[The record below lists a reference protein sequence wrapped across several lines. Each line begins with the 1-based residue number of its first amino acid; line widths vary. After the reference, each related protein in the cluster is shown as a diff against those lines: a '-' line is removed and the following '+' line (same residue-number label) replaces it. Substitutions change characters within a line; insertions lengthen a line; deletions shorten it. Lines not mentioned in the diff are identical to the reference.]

1 MDIYSSIAKMCLWFY
16 QTLTFQRRYVSGREQ
31 LPAGAKIV
39 AANHPNPTDGYHFPF
54 VLDGKFYALINGT
67 SFSWPLVGW
76 LMTRCGQIPVHKDQK
91 HKALDQ
97 ACELLKQGQ
106 TVLIFPE
113 GRLNPDHLP
122 LKADTG
128 AVRMSLISG
137 APIVPVGIY
146 VPEHYLHA
154 RYVHYEGRVDKRRYQ
169 VGGCCYIQIG
179 EPWYPAREAG
189 LQRRSYTPRELTA
202 ILMEKIDQLAYQARQ
217 QANLQE
223 GLNTQ
228 HYLSRQ
234 SNPFS
239 HTPE

>member
-1 MDIYSSIAKMCLWFY
+1 MDFYSRIAKLCLWVY
-16 QTLTFQRRYVSGREQ
+16 QTITLQRRCVSGKEG

-39 AANHPNPTDGYHFPF
+39 AANHPNPTDAYHFPF
-54 VLDGKFYALINGT
+54 VLEGKFYALVNGT
-67 SFSWPLVGW
+67 SFSWPVIGW

-91 HKALDQ
+91 LKALEQ
-97 ACELLKQGQ
+97 ACALLRQGQ

-122 LKADTG
+122 LKVGTG

-154 RYVHYEGRVDKRRYQ
+154 RYVDCDGRVDIRRYQ

-179 EPWYPAREAG
+179 EPWYPASEIGPQGQA
-189 LQRRSYTPRELTA
+189 YNPRQLTA
-202 ILMEKIDQLAYQARQ
+202 ILMEKIDLLASQARR
-217 QANLQE
+217 AAI
-223 GLNTQ
+223 LNE
-228 HYLSRQ
+228 S
-234 SNPFS
+234 SNSPAMLV
-239 HTPE
+239 HAK